1 MSYKAIELTSLTPL
15 HDGVIVS
22 DMKFAERYTTGGI
35 FIPSDDKQIHG
46 VHSRWGRVYAVGPE
60 QTEIKVGQWILIS
73 HGRWTRGVNIKDA
86 DGEHTVRRVDNNDI
100 LAVSDEEV
108 IDETMGIPLTEAQ
121 MNGAPKGGI
130 PRMNES

>member
-1 MSYKAIELTSLTPL
+1 MSYKAIELKSLIPL
-15 HDGVIVS
+15 HDGVIVA
-22 DMKFAERYTTGGI
+22 DMKFNERYTSGGI

-60 QTEIKVGQWILIS
+60 QTEIKVGQWILIT
-73 HGRWTRGVNIKDA
+73 HGRWTRGVNVVDA
-86 DGEHTVRRVDNNDI
+86 TGEHTVRRVDNNDI